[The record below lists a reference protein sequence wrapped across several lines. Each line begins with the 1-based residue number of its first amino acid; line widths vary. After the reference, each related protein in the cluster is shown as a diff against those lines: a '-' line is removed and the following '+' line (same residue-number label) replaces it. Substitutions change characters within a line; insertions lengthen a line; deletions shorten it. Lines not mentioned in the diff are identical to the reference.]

1 MLKIYAVK
9 IDVEYVAFY
18 LRKSD
23 ADADANDRK
32 EECVVVPIVMRESYP
47 SIGNQKS
54 IDVEEW

>member
-32 EECVVVPIVMRESYP
+32 EECVVVPIVMREEYP
-47 SIGNQKS
+47 SVHK
-54 IDVEEW
+54 EESEER